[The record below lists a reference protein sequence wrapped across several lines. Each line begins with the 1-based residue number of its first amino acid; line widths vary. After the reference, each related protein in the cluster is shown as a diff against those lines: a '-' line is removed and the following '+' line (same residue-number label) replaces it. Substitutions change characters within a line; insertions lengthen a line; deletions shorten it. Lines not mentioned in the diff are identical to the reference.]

1 MVFKLVQCAQNKW
14 RTLNGANL
22 LSDVIDGVEFI
33 DGVRKS
39 AA

>member
-1 MVFKLVQCAQNKW
+1 VQCAEKKW
-14 RTLNGANL
+14 RALNGANL

-33 DGVRKS
+33 DGVKKC